1 MSQQNRGDVHSNAR
15 CNLGMQNRIK
25 LSDSPPAN
33 NWCQRL
39 SHWYISLKG
48 LSKMRRVQYA

>member
-15 CNLGMQNRIK
+15 CNIGMQNRIK
-25 LSDSPPAN
+25 LSGSPPAN

-39 SHWYISLKG
+39 SHWYISLIG